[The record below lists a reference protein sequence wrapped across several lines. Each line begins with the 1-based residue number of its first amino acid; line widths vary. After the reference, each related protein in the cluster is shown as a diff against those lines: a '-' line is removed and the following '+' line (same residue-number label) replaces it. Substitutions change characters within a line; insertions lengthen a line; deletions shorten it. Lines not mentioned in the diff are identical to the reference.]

1 MARQEEMSR
10 IARLQRNSI
19 RNCLTVLVACGFLY
33 LAASVASAQLGPKDG
48 ADLPPTDLERV
59 KVGDKAPNFTLEN
72 MDGQKITL
80 SEVYSKKNVVLVFY
94 RGQWWPYCTQQLG
107 ELKGLLTPE
116 EKNRVQILAVSV
128 DSHDDSKKFVQKL
141 KEKFTGDLDFP
152 LLEDKD
158 HKVINRYGILNPNSK
173 GWPHPATYVLDKQG
187 VVRWRFIE
195 TDYKKRPTNAQIL
208 EALRKIP

>member
-1 MARQEEMSR
+1 MF
-10 IARLQRNSI
+10 RNYLAVVI
-19 RNCLTVLVACGFLY
+19 ACGFLY
-33 LAASVASAQLGPKDG
+33 FAVSVVNAQLGPKDG
-48 ADLPPTDLERV
+48 AVLSPTDLERV
-59 KVGDKAPNFTLEN
+59 KVGDKAPDFTLEN
-72 MDGQKITL
+72 MDGQKVTL
-80 SEVYSKKNVVLVFY
+80 SEVYSKRNVVLVFY

-116 EKNRVQILAVSV
+116 EKNQVQILAVSV

-141 KEKFTGDLDFP
+141 KERFTDDLDFP

-158 HKVINRYGILNPNSK
+158 RRVINRYGIFNPNSK

-195 TDYKKRPTNAQIL
+195 TDYRKRPTNAQIL
-208 EALRKIP
+208 EALRKIT

>member
-1 MARQEEMSR
+1 MF
-10 IARLQRNSI
+10 
-19 RNCLTVLVACGFLY
+19 RNCLAVMVAISFLY
-33 LAASVASAQLGPKDG
+33 FPVSAANAQLGPKDG
-48 ADLPPTDLERV
+48 ADLAPTDLERV
-59 KVGDKAPNFTLEN
+59 KVGDKAPDFTLEN
-72 MDGQKITL
+72 MDGRPITL
-80 SEVYSKKNVVLVFY
+80 SEVYRDKAVVLVFY

-107 ELKGLLTPE
+107 ELKSLLTPE

-141 KEKFTGDLDFP
+141 KERFTGDLDFP

-158 HKVINRYGILNPNSK
+158 RKVINRYGIFNPNSK
-173 GWPHPATYVLDKQG
+173 GWPHPATYVLDKKG

-195 TDYKKRPTNAQIL
+195 TDYKKRPTNTQIL